1 MEEENDGLFPLLFVG
16 SLGQSS
22 EWPLGIS
29 GSMKSAYTTCK
40 SPTMDE
46 QEGGNK
52 AFGEEAR
59 ILIYTHPLTP
69 SLLRLKNVYPHTHT
83 QTHNI
88 VGLK

>member
-46 QEGGNK
+46 QGGVIRLSGK
-52 AFGEEAR
+52 R
-59 ILIYTHPLTP
+59 PDLLIYTHPLLPFSSKKCIYT
-69 SLLRLKNVYPHTHT
+69 HTHT
-83 QTHNI
+83 HTNA
-88 VGLK
+88 